1 MAFSRRDLYLTMLN
15 AILLQ
20 GNRTSPLVPNGPAPP
35 PLIYPD
41 GGVAVSVHVRGGDSC
56 DIVVHAANRTT
67 WGYWPF
73 DWTGIRA
80 TNWRKVRRLSVHP
93 SVHLAAD
100 RALMASRNVHSVL
113 LATDQTEAVDI
124 FRPLEREGIELH
136 LHNFD
141 RRPLAHAGAGADPPD
156 NWIEY
161 RMLKRPEIAGHVM
174 ASAIEDVRHLAR
186 GHVLV
191 AAMCSRFSQL
201 VHGAMIAH
209 NRREVEVVTLDKCQP
224 LCDEERGLEY
234 DEQMRWNFGL
244 SQDGSQ
250 SQAADRGQ
258 QPPLVAGSSPPFF
271 GTELASLGTELAS
284 ETAIELIEGTW

>member
-1 MAFSRRDLYLTMLN
+1 
-15 AILLQ
+15 
-20 GNRTSPLVPNGPAPP
+20 
-35 PLIYPD
+35 
-41 GGVAVSVHVRGGDSC
+41 
-56 DIVVHAANRTT
+56 
-67 WGYWPF
+67 
-73 DWTGIRA
+73 
-80 TNWRKVRRLSVHP
+80 VHP
-93 SVHLAAD
+93 SVHLAAV

-234 DEQMRWNFGL
+234 RGDERMRSTLNF
-244 SQDGSQ
+244 SP
-250 SQAADRGQ
+250 SQAGQ
-258 QPPLVAGSSPPFF
+258 LASPQQVTANLAPPRQPPLVAGSSPPFPEIE
-271 GTELASLGTELAS
+271 GLPMAAT
-284 ETAIELIEGTW
+284 ELIEGTW